1 MEAKYITV
9 LCTVPSQESAR
20 QIAHTLINE
29 KLAACCNIVP
39 GLTSVYFWKGE
50 VCEDAELLLIIK
62 TTAAAFE
69 SLRERIRAIHPYEVP
84 EIIALP
90 IIKGHQ
96 DYLNW
101 VEENVGKQE
110 Q

>member
-1 MEAKYITV
+1 MTV
-9 LCTVPSQESAR
+9 LCTVPNPESA
-20 QIAHTLINE
+20 QEIAHTLVNE

-39 GLTSVYFWKGE
+39 GLTSVYFWKGQ
-50 VCEDAELLLIIK
+50 VCQDAELLLIIK

-69 SLRERIRAIHPYEVP
+69 SLRKRIRAIHPYEVP

-101 VEENVGKQE
+101 VEENVGK
-110 Q
+110 